1 MNLFIYLF
9 LEKQFVKELVNCL
22 KDEVFVDFF
31 NTFLSLPVYGQI
43 PLFHIAESKWIMCP
57 ELPYNKDITYVRFLE
72 WLYTHRYTYF
82 QKTEL
87 YHYCKLC
94 QELLLFSTCQE
105 TGKSRENMYALS
117 ITSELQL
124 SHNYLFYKGE
134 ELVGFWVS
142 VGRLL
147 QIDETDLN
155 QRNIYLSYLQVLKV
169 VHLQEGS
176 TVAVTCKITPDTLL
190 KIFNR
195 DRPFKT
201 RRDLLGKMRDEALL
215 KVHTYWLPQFLT
227 HCKLSMQKVEECR
240 GILQKYKEKAFH
252 EYQGQLTGHQTVNL
266 SVRRVK
272 VELSQSVTEPYSSK
286 QTKKRLWNI
295 PLQPARSKSRAKSN
309 FLESPCT
316 LPLIKSKTDPERSS
330 KDNDKPPKILHRP
343 IIKPPSILSFQ
354 SLPENPHQYEY
365 MACVLTADGFA
376 GGPFE
381 TFLKTKGHTSEL
393 HYLGLWSEMYSF
405 LNLVLRSQDGCGHIL
420 RQIVAERIV
429 EVYLSK
435 ESRKYVQLQE
445 KTTEHLQ
452 NLLPA
457 GEVIPWILTAQNE
470 ICEILCSSYDDF
482 LDEDDKNFLILLSRS
497 SLNEIKLKRRASG
510 ATLVFKKSD
519 QLLDRMRVALDL
531 CQACSSS
538 GDADMLTEDTWALM
552 PLEDIRN
559 GGSVQ
564 LAPSKRHARRQMSF
578 TELAKKYPKLAVKE
592 TSINYRLYYKNRPY
606 YEVQSKPIST
616 GILLKKA
623 NITFLKKGNSILRRP
638 TTRPRSLAE
647 VLRNPEGT
655 EFFKRY
661 LKMFGAQGPVLFY
674 QEVEKLTEIH
684 DPKII
689 KLKIIRI
696 VDRFF
701 GQKMKPEVYLQCNDN
716 IILEIPRMPSV
727 TLNLLLT
734 AQNQVLKS
742 LEEKWLRPY
751 QDTFPPV
758 ATTTTISDTSIRDG
772 LLKDK
777 LQHIWSAFCSCI
789 RSVCKFRSAMKNL
802 TVRKGFEVYLKQEA
816 NDYSESR
823 TIFVSSSATTSTQ
836 VAENKE
842 EADTTQVK
850 RRVVNNKALT
860 VGFIVNDL
868 SFYLEAEKFR
878 NLADAGRIMASAG
891 MYGEND
897 QAQLHSKAE
906 MIIKLFL
913 RSEISPKLRINIA
926 EVQKEM
932 ILLSV
937 LHGNIDRSLFHSAVM
952 SIFPTLIFCWKKLAS
967 LFTVEWVCYF

>member
-1 MNLFIYLF
+1 MKTSGTNEIP
-9 LEKQFVKELVNCL
+9 EKEFFEELVNSL
-22 KDEVFVDFF
+22 KDDVFVDFF

-43 PLFHIAESKWIMCP
+43 PFFHIAESKWIMCP
-57 ELPYNKDITYVRFLE
+57 ELPYNK
-72 WLYTHRYTYF
+72 RYGSHF
-82 QKTEL
+82 IL
-87 YHYCKLC
+87 
-94 QELLLFSTCQE
+94 
-105 TGKSRENMYALS
+105 LS
-117 ITSELQL
+117 IGVARWVFAGQWLLKRCIGSVRGIKRFCSFIKGTC
-124 SHNYLFYKGE
+124 GE
-134 ELVGFWVS
+134 ELVAFWVS

-176 TVAVTCKITPDTLL
+176 TVAVTYTLL
-190 KIFNR
+190 KIFNW

-201 RRDLLGKMRDEALL
+201 RRDLLGKMKDEALL
-215 KVHTYWLPQFLT
+215 KVRTYWLPQFLT

-252 EYQGQLTGHQTVNL
+252 EYQGQLTEHQTVNL
-266 SVRRVK
+266 SVRRITF
-272 VELSQSVTEPYSSK
+272 ELSQSVTEPYSSK

-295 PLQPARSKSRAKSN
+295 PLKSARSKSRAKLN

-316 LPLIKSKTDPERSS
+316 LPLIKSKTDPERCS
-330 KDNDKPPKILHRP
+330 KDNDKPPKILLRP
-343 IIKPPSILSFQ
+343 VIKPPSILSFQ
-354 SLPENPHQYEY
+354 SLPENLHQYEY
-365 MACVLTADGFA
+365 LSCVLTADGFA

-381 TFLKTKGHTSEL
+381 TFLKTKEHTSEL
-393 HYLGLWSEMYSF
+393 HYLGLWREMYSF
-405 LNLVLRSQDGCGHIL
+405 LNLVLRSEDGYGHIL

-435 ESRKYVQLQE
+435 ESTEYVQLQE
-445 KTTEHLQ
+445 KTTKHLR

-482 LDEDDKNFLILLSRS
+482 LDEDDKNFLLLSS
-497 SLNEIKLKRRASG
+497 SLNEVKLKQRASG
-510 ATLVFKKSD
+510 VTLVFKKSD

-559 GGSVQ
+559 GGSIQ
-564 LAPSKRHARRQMSF
+564 LAPSKRQARCQMSF
-578 TELAKKYPKLAVKE
+578 TELAKKYPKLAVEE

-606 YEVQSKPIST
+606 YATNNHKGVKHKLFKAISMKEVHSLPCQAHVLFKPHIF
-616 GILLKKA
+616 A
-623 NITFLKKGNSILRRP
+623 HW
-638 TTRPRSLAE
+638 SLAE
-647 VLRNPEGT
+647 VLKNPVST

-661 LKMFGAQGPVLFY
+661 LKTFGAHGPVLFY

-701 GQKMKPEVYLQCNDN
+701 GRKMKPEVYLQCNDN
-716 IILEIPRMPSV
+716 VILEIPRMPSV
-727 TLNLLLT
+727 TLNLLLA

-802 TVRKGFEVYLKQEA
+802 MVMKGFEDYLKHEV

-823 TIFVSSSATTSTQ
+823 MIFVSSSGTTNTQ

-850 RRVVNNKALT
+850 RRVVNNKALI

-868 SFYLEAEKFR
+868 SFYLEVEKFR

-913 RSEISPKLRINIA
+913 RSEISPKHRINIA
-926 EVQKEM
+926 EVQREM

-952 SIFPTLIFCWKKLAS
+952 SIFPTLIFCWKKLAY
-967 LFTVEWVCYF
+967 LVYC

>member
-1 MNLFIYLF
+1 MHLLIRFNPFNLL
-9 LEKQFVKELVNCL
+9 
-22 KDEVFVDFF
+22 
-31 NTFLSLPVYGQI
+31 
-43 PLFHIAESKWIMCP
+43 
-57 ELPYNKDITYVRFLE
+57 
-72 WLYTHRYTYF
+72 
-82 QKTEL
+82 
-87 YHYCKLC
+87 
-94 QELLLFSTCQE
+94 
-105 TGKSRENMYALS
+105 
-117 ITSELQL
+117 
-124 SHNYLFYKGE
+124 
-134 ELVGFWVS
+134 
-142 VGRLL
+142 
-147 QIDETDLN
+147 
-155 QRNIYLSYLQVLKV
+155 
-169 VHLQEGS
+169 
-176 TVAVTCKITPDTLL
+176 DTLL

-309 FLESPCT
+309 FLESSCT

-365 MACVLTADGFA
+365 MSCVLTADGFA

-564 LAPSKRHARRQMSF
+564 LAPSKRHAM
-578 TELAKKYPKLAVKE
+578 
-592 TSINYRLYYKNRPY
+592 ICD
-606 YEVQSKPIST
+606 
-616 GILLKKA
+616 G
-623 NITFLKKGNSILRRP
+623 
-638 TTRPRSLAE
+638 RSLAE

-727 TLNLLLT
+727 TLNMLLT

-868 SFYLEAEKFR
+868 SFYLEAEKYCSWKV
-878 NLADAGRIMASAG
+878 MSS
-891 MYGEND
+891 MYGHKKDQKKREIVEFPNYLEPNLNGEWYMKMVSLTEELPIMRFAISHGTQLIIPQCRFDVKGTIHWVLRFRRFCFLLQGLICHLFRLICNYNALLKCVMKMINASSQHFPPSGAWIIEAIVNKPVDAASSFTFANRQFNAEN
-897 QAQLHSKAE
+897 QRVAQVLNVTNQIN
-906 MIIKLFL
+906 MISF
-913 RSEISPKLRINIA
+913 A
-926 EVQKEM
+926 
-932 ILLSV
+932 
-937 LHGNIDRSLFHSAVM
+937 
-952 SIFPTLIFCWKKLAS
+952 
-967 LFTVEWVCYF
+967 